1 MRTTL
6 ATRSGGFSESIAKAT
21 SGRGDDEGGA
31 AGGTHDTGGAER
43 NLAVTERIVPVAAL
57 VVALA
62 LGPIA
67 MTTGSAEHATG
78 VRARDY
84 VPKGQD
90 EAAIVRLVR
99 TVGEGWE
106 RKDIEQ
112 ILSAYAPDAVQ
123 RAWNEPARMIDVAG
137 IRAEAMGA
145 FADPK
150 LGRVEFDDRI
160 HRIYIV
166 NNSALVEINQ
176 RFHGWGRDHYY
187 RDFWMFA
194 RRDGR
199 WWLVRYDYEPQP
211 PFDARR

>member
-1 MRTTL
+1 MDGRIARQAFL
-6 ATRSGGFSESIAKAT
+6 GPSSCCPATQRIAF
-21 SGRGDDEGGA
+21 
-31 AGGTHDTGGAER
+31 
-43 NLAVTERIVPVAAL
+43 VAAL
-57 VVALA
+57 VTALI
-62 LGPIA
+62 LGAAA
-67 MTTGSAEHATG
+67 MDGVSAEHGIG

-84 VPKGQD
+84 APRDRD
-90 EAAIVRLVR
+90 EAAIVRLIR

-106 RKDIEQ
+106 RKDIDQ

-123 RAWNEPARMIDVAG
+123 KAWNEPARMIDVAG
-137 IRAEAMGA
+137 IRAEALGA
-145 FADPK
+145 FADPN

-166 NNSALVEINQ
+166 NNSAVVEINQ
-176 RFHGWGRDHYY
+176 RFHGWGRNHYY

-211 PFDARR
+211 PFDRRR

>member
-1 MRTTL
+1 MTEKIGPV
-6 ATRSGGFSESIAKAT
+6 ATF
-21 SGRGDDEGGA
+21 
-31 AGGTHDTGGAER
+31 
-43 NLAVTERIVPVAAL
+43 VAAL
-57 VVALA
+57 T
-62 LGPIA
+62 LGA
-67 MTTGSAEHATG
+67 TATTTGSAEHAAG
-78 VRARDY
+78 VRVRDY
-84 VPKGQD
+84 VPRSRD

-99 TVGEGWE
+99 AVAEGWE
-106 RKDIEQ
+106 RKDVEQ

-123 RAWNEPARMIDVAG
+123 RAWNDPARMIDITGV
-137 IRAEAMGA
+137 RAEALGA
-145 FADPK
+145 FVDPK

-166 NNSALVEINQ
+166 NASALVEINQ

-211 PFDARR
+211 PFDPRR

>member
-1 MRTTL
+1 VRIDGPT
-6 ATRSGGFSESIAKAT
+6 AGPGGI
-21 SGRGDDEGGA
+21 DV
-31 AGGTHDTGGAER
+31 AER
-43 NLAVTERIVPVAAL
+43 IALVATL
-57 VVALA
+57 VVALTLGAMA
-62 LGPIA
+62 LHS
-67 MTTGSAEHATG
+67 GSAEHTTG
-78 VRARDY
+78 VPVRDY
-84 VPKGQD
+84 VPKGRD

-99 TVGEGWE
+99 TVAEGWE
-106 RKDIEQ
+106 RRNVEQ

-137 IRAEAMGA
+137 IRAEALGA
-145 FADPK
+145 FADPR

-211 PFDARR
+211 PFAPRG

>member
-1 MRTTL
+1 
-6 ATRSGGFSESIAKAT
+6 
-21 SGRGDDEGGA
+21 
-31 AGGTHDTGGAER
+31 
-43 NLAVTERIVPVAAL
+43 VTERLTPVVTL
-57 VVALA
+57 VVALT
-62 LGPIA
+62 LGAIA
-67 MTTGSAEHATG
+67 TNTGSADHTTG

-84 VPKGQD
+84 VPRSRD

-99 TVGEGWE
+99 AVGEGWE
-106 RKDIEQ
+106 RKDVDQ

-123 RAWNEPARMIDVAG
+123 RAWNDPARMIDVAG
-137 IRAEAMGA
+137 IRAEALGA
-145 FADPK
+145 FADRT

-160 HRIYIV
+160 HRIYVV
-166 NNSALVEINQ
+166 NGSALVEINQ

-211 PFDARR
+211 AFDPRR